1 MTVIDQVRDDQPLTV
16 AGVDVVLNAQGRTQ
30 RVLDQRSLK
39 IAGALHR
46 RFWKRRRE
54 MLQNQARKG
63 VTRNS
68 IVEHGSMSSCVA
80 NVADA
85 VTWDDRLLQFEK
97 VANMGKWT
105 GEEVV
110 AIRGWS
116 DTEPGVLVDGRAVP
130 GSVFDVAIALS
141 LVAEE
146 LREGRVP
153 FTLSIPEPQDE
164 AETALWR
171 DLLALAEDRLG
182 VERGIVRVGVLG
194 TQPNQMPSDGLR
206 GPVDVD

>member
-97 VANMGKWT
+97 VANCLLYT
-105 GEEVV
+105 
-110 AIRGWS
+110 S
-116 DTEPGVLVDGRAVP
+116 PSP
-130 GSVFDVAIALS
+130 
-141 LVAEE
+141 
-146 LREGRVP
+146 
-153 FTLSIPEPQDE
+153 
-164 AETALWR
+164 R
-171 DLLALAEDRLG
+171 D
-182 VERGIVRVGVLG
+182 
-194 TQPNQMPSDGLR
+194 S
-206 GPVDVD
+206 